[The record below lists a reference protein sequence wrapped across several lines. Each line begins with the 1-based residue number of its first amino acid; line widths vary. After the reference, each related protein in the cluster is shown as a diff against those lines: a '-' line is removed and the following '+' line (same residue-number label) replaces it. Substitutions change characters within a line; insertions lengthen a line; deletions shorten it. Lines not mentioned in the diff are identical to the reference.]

1 MRNSRIVCQDVE
13 SSLPRPVKE
22 LKGFKKVNLKPG
34 ESSTVEIKLKR
45 RAFSFWNPATKEWFA
60 EKGKFIIHIGSSSRD
75 VKLKKEIELLE
86 R

>member
-34 ESSTVEIKLKR
+34 ESKTVEIKLNKKV
-45 RAFSFWNPATKEWFA
+45 FSFWNPSTKDWFA
-60 EKGKFIIHIGSSSRD
+60 EKGKFIIHVGSSSQD
-75 VKLKKEIELLE
+75 IKLEREIELL
-86 R
+86 